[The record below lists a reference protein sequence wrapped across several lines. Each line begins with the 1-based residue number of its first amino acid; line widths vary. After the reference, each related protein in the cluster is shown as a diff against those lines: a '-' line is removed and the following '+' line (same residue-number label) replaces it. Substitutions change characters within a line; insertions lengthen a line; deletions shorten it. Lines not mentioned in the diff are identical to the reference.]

1 MERNIEIWAF
11 KGHIYVIVAIAYD
24 ADNYNE
30 DNPLESRMVVYQN
43 VESKQEWV
51 RPYDDFI
58 SDGIN
63 KRDSA
68 SAYDVVITVN
78 KKNRSSGNYKKVAEY
93 TGALSN

>member
-1 MERNIEIWAF
+1 MERNIEIWATYRHF

-58 SDGIN
+58 SEVDHEKYPEI
-63 KRDSA
+63 KQKYRFEK
-68 SAYDVVITVN
+68 I
-78 KKNRSSGNYKKVAEY
+78 E
-93 TGALSN
+93 

>member
-1 MERNIEIWAF
+1 MERNIEVWARYKHF

-51 RPYDDFI
+51 RQYDDFVSEVDHEKYPEI
-58 SDGIN
+58 
-63 KRDSA
+63 KQKYRFE
-68 SAYDVVITVN
+68 
-78 KKNRSSGNYKKVAEY
+78 KVE
-93 TGALSN
+93 